1 MFKFKAL
8 NEIAV
13 NHMGKALLALD
24 QRHKFDLDV
33 VLDVLAEA
41 FGQSHQSVIKILGQA
56 DICDALVKGEV
67 LSRVSMRSEF
77 AVRPAWI
84 EIDATWETV
93 DNDPDF
99 RSPPRSKSHCFY
111 RTADSA
117 KTLTWDDVAGLGHG
131 PGQYFEIVNF
141 HETTGAFVAGVTPSV
156 RFLDCSHAPDPETSE
171 AFMKVFRG
179 AMVANGVGMA
189 ELQTGMVVS
198 DAHRALGVLNAT
210 TNRFFNG
217 SSRRYCVL
225 TRDKFAREEK
235 SWGQYHG

>member
-1 MFKFKAL
+1 MIKFKGL

-13 NHMGKALLALD
+13 NHMGNALRAMD

-41 FGQSHQSVIKILGQA
+41 FAQSHKASIKIVGQA
-56 DICDALVKGEV
+56 DICDALVNAEV

-77 AVRPAWI
+77 TVRPAWI
-84 EIDATWETV
+84 EINSRWETV
-93 DNDPDF
+93 ENDPEF
-99 RSPPRSKSHCFY
+99 RSHPRSKSHCFY
-111 RTADSA
+111 RTSKSA
-117 KTLTWDDVAGLGHG
+117 KTLTWDDVVGLGQG
-131 PGQYFEIVNF
+131 PANYFEIVNF

-156 RFLDCSHAPDPETSE
+156 RFLECSHEPDPETSE

-179 AMVANGVGMA
+179 ACIANGVGLA
-189 ELQTGMVVS
+189 ELETGFIVS

-225 TRDKFAREEK
+225 TRDKYARELK
-235 SWGQYHG
+235 SYGQYHG